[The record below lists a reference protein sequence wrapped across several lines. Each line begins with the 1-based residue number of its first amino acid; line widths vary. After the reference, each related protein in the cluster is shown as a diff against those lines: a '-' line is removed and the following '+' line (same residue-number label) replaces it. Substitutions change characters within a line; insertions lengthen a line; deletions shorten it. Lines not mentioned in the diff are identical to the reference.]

1 MKKFILPFII
11 LLLLAALPSCDTNDA
26 SYYLY
31 DQNKDGTLTI
41 MGVSE
46 TYSKE
51 LVIPGEIDGM
61 TVTAIGDYAFYNNQ
75 YIRKITLP
83 DSIIT
88 IGECTFADSCNL
100 SSVSIGKNCETIGLQ
115 AFEGCNALETISLS
129 KKLKTIK
136 DLAFSGCTLLEEFAP
151 PASLETIGIDVF
163 DQCEQLIIDSSDCP
177 TIDAYA
183 KQYGIP
189 TGFSQTDDFQILK
202 IVLLSALALTVL
214 FGIKFAFKKIKKSR
228 SAHLQNR

>member
-11 LLLLAALPSCDTNDA
+11 LLLLATLPSCDTNDA

-88 IGECTFADSCNL
+88 IGECALADSCNL

-163 DQCEQLIIDSSDCP
+163 NQCEQLIIDCSDCP
-177 TIDAYA
+177 LIDAYA

-202 IVLLSALALTVL
+202 IVLLTALALTVL
-214 FGIKFAFKKIKKSR
+214 FCIKFSFKKIKKSK